1 MLRANG
7 KAVQSWREIAA
18 EAAKETDPKKLVEM
32 IDKLCEVLETMRLE
46 ARKRA
51 DCIYA
56 CLRLS
61 EERPNKGKKVKNAVE
76 LL

>member
-1 MLRANG
+1 MLRANS

-61 EERPNKGKKVKNAVE
+61 EEEEESKKRC
-76 LL
+76 